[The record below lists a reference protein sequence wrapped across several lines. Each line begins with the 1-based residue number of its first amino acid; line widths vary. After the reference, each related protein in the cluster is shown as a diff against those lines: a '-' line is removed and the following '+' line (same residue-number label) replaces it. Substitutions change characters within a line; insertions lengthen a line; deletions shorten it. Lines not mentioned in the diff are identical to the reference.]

1 MWLHGPSQSRK
12 ADINNNMRYS
22 EIKQLNEEPSSW
34 TSFSLSTIYAWME
47 TNNANTAYGNPT
59 INDNILLMGLVG
71 DPKMKKF
78 KKLIKSVHKNFKE
91 LNKYKAGERISKDTK
106 TRLMR
111 LMTSS
116 EAGGAAG
123 LFYPDMTNSPRYK
136 EQTKDAWV
144 IGLDRLIS
152 KINDNLETDY
162 ENQFRVNTIVHEAMH
177 RGFAVWRALVR
188 NGQINPSNITNF
200 ILFDSQDGFN
210 YDNEVCTGEH
220 AIIYNTTEFADD
232 IRQIRFVM
240 PWYEANKAVL
250 RTKFGLNSPGFN
262 DKFRDLTAGDQ
273 EGEVYGVRNQLKMM
287 LEIAYQTASNEIAD
301 VVGKKMLTAPRPPKR
316 DNTAMAAI
324 PAPDWNRRYAATDD
338 VKPDIEEPTS
348 ADEQQATELIQRTI
362 RELKSS
368 NGDWKRIKAN
378 RQKFVRQLAS
388 LGANS
393 QARTIAKSIAVEL
406 FRNWP
411 NHNAEFIQ
419 SLVKDLVNS

>member
-1 MWLHGPSQSRK
+1 MWLLGPSQSRK

-116 EAGGAAG
+116 EASDAAG

-188 NGQINPSNITNF
+188 NGQIKPSNITNF

-220 AIIYNTTEFADD
+220 AIIYNTTEFADE
-232 IRQIRFVM
+232 IRQRRFVI

-324 PAPDWNRRYAATDD
+324 PAPAGDNTSNTDD